1 MVLYLFGMGLISPL
15 GTAIALHPFGQQAG
29 LASALLGF
37 LQMSCAAIGTT
48 LAAALPVAPA
58 HALAIVLFA
67 ASALALLLFLPAGG
81 ETRGGR

>member
-29 LASALLGF
+29 LAS
-37 LQMSCAAIGTT
+37 
-48 LAAALPVAPA
+48 ALPVAPA